1 MASGIVRKQGLPD
14 ELAER
19 FGQQGEG
26 DAAQPR
32 LLRMMRNPPFYRACL
47 RGVARRGFA

>member
-19 FGQQGEG
+19 FGQQGKG

-32 LLRMMRNPPFYRACL
+32 LLRMMRNLPFYRACL
-47 RGVARRGFA
+47 HRVAKRRFA